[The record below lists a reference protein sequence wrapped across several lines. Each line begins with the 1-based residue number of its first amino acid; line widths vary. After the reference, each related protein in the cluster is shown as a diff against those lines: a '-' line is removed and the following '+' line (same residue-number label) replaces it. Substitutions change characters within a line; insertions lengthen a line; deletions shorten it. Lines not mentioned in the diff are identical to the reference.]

1 MFMQAEGDLSFPDG
15 KITGLEFYAGLGTI
29 MYFFLSLF
37 PFRRLGAS
45 IFADIVVGTYRDS
58 WNPKRFLKKEGV
70 LN

>member
-45 IFADIVVGTYRDS
+45 IFADIVVGA
-58 WNPKRFLKKEGV
+58 
-70 LN
+70 